1 MSRSSSGQQ
10 FIRQV
15 NNSIYEIFAKLGV
28 EDGVFWCECADI
40 DCEKRITL
48 TLREYA
54 ALQQRSGILLARAHG
69 RLPELA
75 TYDC

>member
-1 MSRSSSGQQ
+1 MSNSSGGQQ
-10 FIRQV
+10 LIRQV

-28 EDGVFWCECADI
+28 EDGEFWCECADI
-40 DCEKRITL
+40 GCERILL

-54 ALQQRSGILLARAHG
+54 ALQQRSSILLARAHG
-69 RLPELA
+69 RLPELT

>member
-1 MSRSSSGQQ
+1 MSNSSGGQQ
-10 FIRQV
+10 LIRQV
-15 NNSIYEIFAKLGV
+15 NNSIYEVFETLGF
-28 EDGVFWCECADI
+28 EDGEFWCECADI
-40 DCEKRITL
+40 GCEERILL

-69 RLPELA
+69 RLPELT